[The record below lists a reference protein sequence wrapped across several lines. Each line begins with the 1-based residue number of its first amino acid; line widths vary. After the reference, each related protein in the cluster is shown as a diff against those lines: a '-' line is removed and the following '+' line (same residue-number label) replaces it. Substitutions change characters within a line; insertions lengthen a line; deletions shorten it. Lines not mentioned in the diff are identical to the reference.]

1 MSWMNKAKQ
10 TQLGAPI
17 PSSSSS
23 APTAP
28 YYLLPSHLYLIS
40 LANLHISII
49 SSLLGDEL
57 MLMPFLVG
65 ASGVILALTASLNLL

>member
-1 MSWMNKAKQ
+1 MDEQGKTNPV
-10 TQLGAPI
+10 GAPI

-23 APTAP
+23 VPTAP
-28 YYLLPSHLYLIS
+28 YYLLPSHLYLIF

-49 SSLLGDEL
+49 SALLGDEL